1 MRQAPP
7 RVPAPPW
14 HAGPPTRRPSPVTG
28 LRLAVVAALAV
39 VVLVVLVVTV
49 GGGSGAAP
57 ASLAPRAQTPSAP
70 AVRQPAR
77 VLRYLDAISGTAT
90 VAGQHNREPLRTPAL
105 WTDRARALTGSY
117 PGLWGSD
124 FAFTDV
130 QERPAMVDEA
140 VRQWRSGALVTLMWH
155 MCPPGRGQVCD
166 WERDVQSRLDDDRWR
181 ELTTDGSALNRAWK
195 QQLDAAVPSLLRL
208 RDAGV
213 EVLWRPDHELNDP
226 WAWWGGRPGPDG
238 SSKLF
243 RMTRDY
249 FDAKGLTNLVW
260 VWSVKDVGV
269 DRLADYW
276 PGDAYVDVVGLDAWM
291 KPFPDP
297 TTYAAVLK
305 VAGPRPVALTEVGAV
320 PTTAQLA
327 AQPRWTWFMV
337 WAEMLRR
344 SSPTLV
350 QHTYADARVLTRDEV
365 SLPAA

>member
-1 MRQAPP
+1 
-7 RVPAPPW
+7 
-14 HAGPPTRRPSPVTG
+14 
-28 LRLAVVAALAV
+28 
-39 VVLVVLVVTV
+39 
-49 GGGSGAAP
+49 
-57 ASLAPRAQTPSAP
+57 
-70 AVRQPAR
+70 
-77 VLRYLDAISGTAT
+77 
-90 VAGQHNREPLRTPAL
+90 
-105 WTDRARALTGSY
+105 
-117 PGLWGSD
+117 
-124 FAFTDV
+124 
-130 QERPAMVDEA
+130 MVDEA

-350 QHTYADARVLTRDEV
+350 QHTYADDRVLTRDEV